1 MYEVKSCLIVGI
13 PFKKKKSLCLVNKA
27 NLLYKQKGNLFFRK
41 ASWKRNVKKIDAVKK
56 KKAEQ

>member
-13 PFKKKKSLCLVNKA
+13 PFLKKKSLCLVNKA

-41 ASWKRNVKKIDAVKK
+41 ARGKLVGK
-56 KKAEQ
+56 EM